1 MTLWKSKIGVVMS
14 TESESEE
21 SEHSHFLPTP
31 SLLIQWKLNC
41 RSWKKKR
48 KNQPITMLGI
58 EYFHWFILPL
68 LLPSFHWIVS
78 DGVITGIGILL
89 PIFTRSYRSAL
100 LITTPTPSLVKTNN
114 SEAILYKN
122 GSFKLQK
129 ESNGMG
135 LKRVAPESMLT
146 LWLQGVIRM

>member
-1 MTLWKSKIGVVMS
+1 MTLKIKDRSRNVDGIGVRRIRTFAFSSDSVASDPVKTKLSELEEEAEEPTNHNAWNRVFSLVYSS
-14 TESESEE
+14 TSASEFSLDRKRR
-21 SEHSHFLPTP
+21 SHNWNRYSASDSD
-31 SLLIQWKLNC
+31 SL
-41 RSWKKKR
+41 
-48 KNQPITMLGI
+48 
-58 EYFHWFILPL
+58 
-68 LLPSFHWIVS
+68 
-78 DGVITGIGILL
+78 
-89 PIFTRSYRSAL
+89 IFTRSYRSAL

-146 LWLQGVIRM
+146 L